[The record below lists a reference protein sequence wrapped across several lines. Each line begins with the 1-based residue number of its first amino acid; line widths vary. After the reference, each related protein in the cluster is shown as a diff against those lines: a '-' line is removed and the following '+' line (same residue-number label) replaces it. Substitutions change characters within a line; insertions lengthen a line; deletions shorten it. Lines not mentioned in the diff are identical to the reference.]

1 VLRGAPATLEAA
13 LRHALFGG
21 GKRVRPALVR
31 MVALELGG
39 RDEAARAPA
48 AAVELVH
55 TYSLVH
61 DDLPCMDDDDLRR
74 GRPTCHKVFGEAIAV
89 LAGDALQTAAF
100 EVLAGEPRGAEAVGV
115 LARAAG
121 AAGMVGG
128 QVLDLEGEGAP
139 LPAEFVRELH
149 THKTG
154 ALIAA
159 SVVLGALAAGVD
171 DARRAAIHGW
181 GLSLGRLFQAVDDVL
196 DVTGDAATLG
206 KTPGKDE
213 RGAKPTLV
221 SALGLDGA
229 RAEAL
234 QLAEQAHAS
243 AQALGFAAASLPRA
257 FVDFLLERRS

>member
-1 VLRGAPATLEAA
+1 
-13 LRHALFGG
+13 
-21 GKRVRPALVR
+21 
-31 MVALELGG
+31 
-39 RDEAARAPA
+39 
-48 AAVELVH
+48 
-55 TYSLVH
+55 
-61 DDLPCMDDDDLRR
+61 
-74 GRPTCHKVFGEAIAV
+74 
-89 LAGDALQTAAF
+89 
-100 EVLAGEPRGAEAVGV
+100 
-115 LARAAG
+115 
-121 AAGMVGG
+121 
-128 QVLDLEGEGAP
+128 
-139 LPAEFVRELH
+139 VRELH

-159 SVVLGALAAGVD
+159 SVELGALAAGVD